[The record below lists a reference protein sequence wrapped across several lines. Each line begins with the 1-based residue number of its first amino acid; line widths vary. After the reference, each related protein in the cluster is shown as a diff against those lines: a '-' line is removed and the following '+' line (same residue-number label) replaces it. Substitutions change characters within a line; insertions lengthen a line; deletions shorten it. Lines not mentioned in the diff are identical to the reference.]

1 MATAVRTMTLAQ
13 NSHIFP
19 NNCQLIVS
27 SNVLQSAHYQ
37 QQQHH
42 GKRPIAPAIEPRSQ
56 NVLTSNGANQ
66 VISADKKKYNYG
78 SLPYPGVQTP
88 SVQRRNARERN
99 RVKQVNNGF
108 ANLRQ
113 HIPQQVV
120 TKMTNGGGRGAAKK
134 LSKVDTLKLAVEYIR
149 SLKDMLDDNENSDLR
164 STGNSSYYND
174 MQSIPRSEAS
184 LSPTPSYSSD
194 ASSSMS
200 YTPNHAPNQQQHFKS
215 EPYDSY
221 APSTSPAPSFHSEGS
236 STTHQQQFHHLPPT
250 PTTFKSEMTYQTY
263 PITQIAQISQLY
275 DNENEDDDLLDAIAW
290 WQQQ

>member
-13 NSHIFP
+13 TSHIFP

-42 GKRPIAPAIEPRSQ
+42 GKRPIAPALEPRSQ

-78 SLPYPGVQTP
+78 SMPYPGVQTP

-174 MQSIPRSEAS
+174 MQSISRSEAS

-194 ASSSMS
+194 TSNLS
-200 YTPNHAPNQQQHFKS
+200 YTPNHHPSNQQQRFKS
-215 EPYDSY
+215 EPFDSY

-236 STTHQQQFHHLPPT
+236 TTTHPQTFQHLPPT
-250 PTTFKSEMTYQTY
+250 PTTFKSEMNYQTY